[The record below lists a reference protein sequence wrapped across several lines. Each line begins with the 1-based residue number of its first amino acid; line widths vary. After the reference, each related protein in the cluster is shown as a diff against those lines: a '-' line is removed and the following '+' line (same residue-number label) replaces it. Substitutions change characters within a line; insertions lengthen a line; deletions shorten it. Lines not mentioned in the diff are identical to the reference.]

1 MSMEDPQKLLNEH
14 QVGSLDVDWLIGA
27 RNLDTNQPIVAERS
41 VSKLSRSRSGSI
53 ESGDPVSDIPTV
65 KVVRRDNNGEGD
77 NRKTSRGSTLT
88 ELTATSGINAAT
100 GSFDSDDS
108 TSELRRTK
116 SLSSASGSNHAN
128 GTRRRGSSISE
139 SEFRHQSHN
148 GERKMGFFKSLFS
161 RKNKSKSESSPI
173 IGNNNTKLSNRS
185 FSRRSSTVETTDS
198 RLPFIREDEDN
209 EQGAPLVRSKT
220 ASTVLDE
227 HSSHYHRH
235 NSQSGSAFKES
246 VTSAKMNAKND
257 DGRDPRLMEFLEY
270 YKSKGYSVS
279 AFNERSSISKNNQNG
294 FSSPS
299 KAASFSID
307 DNLDET
313 KDEKPKAKKYDAK
326 GRPIPPHPKRSKLP
340 PALKI
345 SREKSRSNSSSD
357 SDSDSAS
364 ASSSTTTPSSSHKF
378 GAFLKKVTSYGG
390 TNVSSADTTREELAS
405 ERREST
411 AEKRTGF
418 FDPGRAEVVPGLEC
432 MKELKHVSFATNTY
446 FNDPP
451 QQICSKH
458 PRQGE
463 VEVKPDGSVVIH
475 RLTPEERRK
484 VMENA
489 SSGVVVGGTGQ
500 LRLLI
505 EQDDNARQ
513 SNDVRKQEQMAPK
526 ASSPNR
532 SQAEREKQERE
543 DEPAATE
550 TVASS
555 SGGELRRTPTNNEE
569 DVKVSNIAS
578 RVKID
583 KPMVSRRATGTN
595 SQTSLSSMVSQESV
609 ISQEILPPK
618 NAKIPHDVVY
628 TRCCHLREI
637 LPIPATMKQLKKG
650 STDPIP
656 LLQLRNPR
664 PSMVEIWSFSDF
676 LSIAPVLCVSL
687 DGVTLSVD
695 MFRVILSALVNKKGF
710 EKLSLRNTSLDHEG
724 WKILCYYV
732 SKATS
737 LTALD
742 LTMVPVIKTN
752 VQKPSKSSLKN
763 NIVRMECDLQS
774 RKEMNWNLLAA
785 SIAKR
790 GGLEEIIISGAQMPQ
805 DQFENFIEVACIA
818 TQRLGLA
825 YNCLTKEQCDILAK
839 WILQSKVTGLD
850 VGFNDLKG
858 KLSAF
863 SNAVLDK
870 IHNKGEKNV
879 LKYISLNCA
888 GLEVGP
894 GESSEN
900 NEVLRL
906 LSVLCYC
913 ENLKFLDLSNNPK
926 MFPNCLSTL
935 VKCLPVFVNLVRL
948 HLDYEGLESTAVVM
962 LAEMFPLCTR
972 LNYLSMLGTK
982 FDLASCK
989 ALAEAVRKSSSLITL
1004 DIDYT
1009 YMPSSIKEK
1018 LSLYSIRNVESEL
1031 NKVKTNDGKTN
1042 SSKGLD
1048 VKDNLSN
1055 LQEELSLLLTDSSKD
1070 EKSYDKLVESYIE
1083 KVTAA
1088 RKKIKKVVKDLFD
1101 IRVKGQ
1107 LSTEGK
1113 ETLIRLC
1120 FIDASFEKGIKLLQE
1135 RHLASGAR
1143 KDDKESHD
1151 KSTHMLPNL
1160 CEADQFIKSRYLE
1173 PSDASLVPTSTV
1185 LYSSSFNQSGHS
1197 ALLPF
1202 GRPDVEEFN
1211 PHADDTVELR
1221 DEDESSS
1228 RRVSYQTQE
1237 EGKVFKKSDLM
1248 MKNAD
1253 RFASNGELP
1262 IDKDLLGRAAESLD
1276 TDQIKELLLKTNVST
1291 VVDVID
1297 ELHNQGYHLHDIF
1310 KKHDGAHAKL
1320 VALSPQPS
1328 PTDGISAPNG
1338 QSSSAHQDLIESLEP
1353 ETHKDEKKAI
1363 DAAYDQVLDS
1373 IQKER
1378 KSE

>member
-1 MSMEDPQKLLNEH
+1 MKSMQDPQKLLKEH

-27 RNLDTNQPIVAERS
+27 RNLDTNQPAVVEGS
-41 VSKLSRSRSGSI
+41 LSRPLRSRSGSI
-53 ESGDPVSDIPTV
+53 ESGDPLSDIPIAKIV
-65 KVVRRDNNGEGD
+65 KGDQVD
-77 NRKTSRGSTLT
+77 NRKTHRNSSAVT
-88 ELTATSGINAAT
+88 ELSAASGINAAT
-100 GSFDSDDS
+100 GS
-108 TSELRRTK
+108 SELRRTK
-116 SLSSASGSNHAN
+116 SLSSATGSNYAS
-128 GTRRRGSSISE
+128 GPRPRGASISE
-139 SEFRHQSHN
+139 SEFRQQSHN
-148 GERKMGFFKSLFS
+148 GERRMGFFKSLFS
-161 RKNKSKSESSPI
+161 RKNKSKNESLPVT
-173 IGNNNTKLSNRS
+173 GNNNTKLSNRP
-185 FSRRSSTVETTDS
+185 FSRRSSTVEVVDS
-198 RLPFIREDEDN
+198 RLPFLKEDEDGD
-209 EQGAPLVRSKT
+209 QGAPLARSKT

-235 NSQSGSAFKES
+235 DSQSGCACRDD
-246 VTSAKMNAKND
+246 VTSAKMNAEGN

-270 YKSKGYSVS
+270 YKSKGYSVA
-279 AFNERSSISKNNQNG
+279 AFNERSSISRNNQNG
-294 FSSPS
+294 FLSRS
-299 KAASFSID
+299 KTASFSID
-307 DNLDET
+307 DNLAEI
-313 KDEKPKAKKYDAK
+313 KEEKPKAKKYDAK

-340 PALKI
+340 PALKTT
-345 SREKSRSNSSSD
+345 REKPRSNSGSD
-357 SDSDSAS
+357 SDSDS

-390 TNVSSADTTREELAS
+390 TNVSSADTTREELSS

-411 AEKRTGF
+411 AEKKTGF

-432 MKELKHVSFATNTY
+432 MKALKHVSFATSTY

-500 LRLLI
+500 LRLLV
-505 EQDDNARQ
+505 EQDDDVRQ
-513 SNDVRKQEQMAPK
+513 SNDVRKQEQMAPR
-526 ASSPNR
+526 ASSP
-532 SQAEREKQERE
+532 SSSEPDREMQGRK
-543 DEPAATE
+543 DEPLATE

-555 SGGELRRTPTNNEE
+555 QVGELRRTSTNNEE
-569 DVKVSNIAS
+569 EVKVSNIAS

-595 SQTSLSSMVSQESV
+595 SQTSLSSMISQESV
-609 ISQEILPPK
+609 VSEETLPPRD
-618 NAKIPHDVVY
+618 AKLPHDVVY

-676 LSIAPVLCVSL
+676 LSIAPVLCLSL

-742 LTMVPVIKTN
+742 LTMVPIIKTN

-763 NIVRMECDLQS
+763 NIIRMECDLQS

-825 YNCLTKEQCDILAK
+825 YNCLTKEQCDMLAK
-839 WILQSKVTGLD
+839 WILQSNVTGLD

-870 IHNKGEKNV
+870 IRNKGEKNV
-879 LKYISLNCA
+879 LKYISLNCT
-888 GLEVGP
+888 GLEVGS
-894 GESSEN
+894 GNTSDN

-1004 DIDYT
+1004 DIDYAC
-1009 YMPSSIKEK
+1009 MPPSIKEK
-1018 LSLYSIRNVESEL
+1018 LSLYTMRNVESEL
-1031 NKVKTNDGKTN
+1031 NKVKTNNGKPSN
-1042 SSKGLD
+1042 PKCLD
-1048 VKDNLSN
+1048 VGDNLSN
-1055 LQEELSLLLTDSSKD
+1055 LQEELSILLTDSFKD
-1070 EKSYDKLVESYIE
+1070 GKSYDKLVEGYIE

-1135 RHLASGAR
+1135 RHLASGVR
-1143 KDDKESHD
+1143 KDDKEFAN
-1151 KSTHMLPNL
+1151 KSAHILPDM

-1185 LYSSSFNQSGHS
+1185 LYSSAFNQSGHS

-1202 GRPDVEEFN
+1202 GRPDVEDFN
-1211 PHADDTVELR
+1211 PRADDTVELR
-1221 DEDESSS
+1221 DEDEGSS
-1228 RRVSYQTQE
+1228 RKVSYQTQE
-1237 EGKVFKKSDLM
+1237 EGKVFRKSDLM
-1248 MKNAD
+1248 MKNVE
-1253 RFASNGELP
+1253 RFASEDGLP

-1276 TDQIKELLLKTNVST
+1276 SDQIKDLLLKTNVST

-1310 KKHDGAHAKL
+1310 KKHDGAHDGAHEKL

-1328 PTDGISAPNG
+1328 PADGTGATDR
-1338 QSSSAHQDLIESLEP
+1338 QSSGAHQDLIESPEP
-1353 ETHKDEKKAI
+1353 ETHKDEKEAI

>member
-1 MSMEDPQKLLNEH
+1 MTSMQDPQKLLKEH
-14 QVGSLDVDWLIGA
+14 QVGTLDVDWLIGA
-27 RNLDTNQPIVAERS
+27 RNLDTNEPAVAEGS
-41 VSKLSRSRSGSI
+41 LGKPQRSRSGSI
-53 ESGDPVSDIPTV
+53 ESGDPLSDITTS
-65 KVVRRDNNGEGD
+65 KIVRNDD
-77 NRKTSRGSTLT
+77 RKTRRSSAVA
-88 ELTATSGINAAT
+88 ELSATSGTNVT
-100 GSFDSDDS
+100 TDRDSS
-108 TSELRRTK
+108 CELRRTK
-116 SLSSASGSNHAN
+116 SLSSAGGSTHASG
-128 GTRRRGSSISE
+128 RPRGASISA
-139 SEFRHQSHN
+139 SEFRHQPQT

-161 RKNKSKSESSPI
+161 KKNKSKNESTSVT
-173 IGNNNTKLSNRS
+173 GNNNVRLNRP
-185 FSRRSSTVETTDS
+185 FSRRSSTVETVES
-198 RLPFIREDEDN
+198 RLPFLKEEDS
-209 EQGAPLVRSKT
+209 EQGAPLARSKT

-235 NSQSGSAFKES
+235 NSQSGPASKDDVAN
-246 VTSAKMNAKND
+246 AKMNAKSD

-270 YKSKGYSVS
+270 YKSKGYSVA
-279 AFNERSSISKNNQNG
+279 AFNERSSISRNNQNG
-294 FSSPS
+294 FSSRS
-299 KAASFSID
+299 KTASFSID
-307 DNLDET
+307 DNLAET
-313 KDEKPKAKKYDAK
+313 KDEKPQAKKYDAK

-340 PALKI
+340 PALKTN
-345 SREKSRSNSSSD
+345 REKSRSNSGSD
-357 SDSDSAS
+357 SDSDS

-390 TNVSSADTTREELAS
+390 TNVSSADTTREELSS
-405 ERREST
+405 ERRDN
-411 AEKRTGF
+411 AIEKKTGF

-432 MKELKHVSFATNTY
+432 MKDLKHVSFATNTY

-500 LRLLI
+500 LRLLV
-505 EQDDNARQ
+505 EQDDDVRR
-513 SNDVRKQEQMAPK
+513 SNDVRKQEQMAPR
-526 ASSPNR
+526 ASSPKSSEPEPEEQTR
-532 SQAEREKQERE
+532 K

-550 TVASS
+550 TGSLS
-555 SGGELRRTPTNNEE
+555 EGLRRTPTNNEE

-583 KPMVSRRATGTN
+583 KPMVSRRATGVN

-609 ISQEILPPK
+609 ISEEILPPK
-618 NAKIPHDVVY
+618 DAKIPHDVVY

-695 MFRVILSALVNKKGF
+695 MFRVILSALVNKRGF

-742 LTMVPVIKTN
+742 LTMVPIIKTN

-763 NIVRMECDLQS
+763 NIVRMECDLQN

-825 YNCLTKEQCDILAK
+825 YNCLTKEQCDMLAK
-839 WILQSKVTGLD
+839 WIVQSKVTGLD
-850 VGFNDLKG
+850 VGFNDLTG

-879 LKYISLNCA
+879 FKYISLNCT

-894 GESSEN
+894 GDSSEN

-1009 YMPSSIKEK
+1009 CMPSSIKEK

-1031 NKVKTNDGKTN
+1031 NKVKTNNHKAGSFKCP
-1042 SSKGLD
+1042 D
-1048 VKDNLSN
+1048 VRDNLFN
-1055 LQEELSLLLTDSSKD
+1055 LQEELSILLTENFKD
-1070 EKSYDKLVESYIE
+1070 GKSYDKLVESYIE

-1135 RHLASGAR
+1135 RHSTSGVR
-1143 KDDKESHD
+1143 KDDKECFN
-1151 KSTHMLPNL
+1151 KSTHMLPDTG
-1160 CEADQFIKSRYLE
+1160 EADQFIKSRYLE

-1185 LYSSSFNQSGHS
+1185 LYSSAFNKSGHS

-1221 DEDESSS
+1221 DEDDGSS
-1228 RRVSYQTQE
+1228 RKVSYQTQE
-1237 EGKVFKKSDLM
+1237 EGKVFRNSDLM
-1248 MKNAD
+1248 MKKAE
-1253 RFASNGELP
+1253 RFASEGESP
-1262 IDKDLLGRAAESLD
+1262 IDKVLLSRAAESLD
-1276 TDQIKELLLKTNVST
+1276 TDQIKDLLLKTNVST

-1310 KKHDGAHAKL
+1310 KKHDGAHEKL
-1320 VALSPQPS
+1320 VALSPRPS
-1328 PTDGISAPNG
+1328 PTGDSSAPNG
-1338 QSSSAHQDLIESLEP
+1338 QSSSAHKDLIESLEP